1 MEEIM
6 IRRTILT
13 TFAVSMFGL
22 ASSQSAMAE
31 DQSRVNFQIQ
41 VATSDLQMSYAKVPI
56 GKTYAVIGKNGKQ
69 LAKFTSGR
77 TTTLTTNCVMVPC
90 PDTFSPDVV
99 CWKCMGFTA
108 Q

>member
-1 MEEIM
+1 M
-6 IRRTILT
+6 IRRTTLAA
-13 TFAVSMFGL
+13 FAVSMFAL
-22 ASSQSAMAE
+22 ASSQSATAE
-31 DQSRVNFQIQ
+31 DQSRVSFQIQ
-41 VATSDLQMSYAKVPI
+41 VATADLQMSYAKVPI

-77 TTTLTTNCVMVPC
+77 KTTLTTNCVMVTC

-99 CWKCMGFTA
+99 CWKCLGFAA